1 MNLNDKGLTLL
12 EVLAS
17 LVLVSLVVALAM
29 TTFNIGVKYNVI
41 ETTKTKMQQESNL
54 IVSTL
59 MNVHRTENCYKIK
72 NVSTIT
78 INVYDDALC
87 TEPFNRQIE
96 FSQNQFNYEVTLQAG
111 TPDKINPQETNYSM
125 TLTIKDV
132 NSSLVN
138 KYQTQIY
145 RLNTTY

>member
-1 MNLNDKGLTLL
+1 MNLNEKGLTLL

-59 MNVHRTENCYKIK
+59 MNVHRTEKCYDIQ
-72 NVSTIT
+72 NVTTIT
-78 INVYDDALC
+78 IDVYDDALC
-87 TEPFNRQIE
+87 TALNRKIE
-96 FSQNQFNYEVTLQAG
+96 FSQSQFNYEVNLQTG
-111 TPDKINPQETNYSM
+111 TPEKINPQETNYSM